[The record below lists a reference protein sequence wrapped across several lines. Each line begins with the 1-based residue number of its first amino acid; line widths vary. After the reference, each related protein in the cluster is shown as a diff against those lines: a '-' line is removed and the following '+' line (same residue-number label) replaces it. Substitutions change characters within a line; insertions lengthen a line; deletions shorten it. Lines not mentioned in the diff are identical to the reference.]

1 MPWNGQNELKFGHNM
16 YYDHFYQFQKFG
28 QNLSKNGDFY
38 FRFDSSIF
46 GS

>member
-16 YYDHFYQFQKFG
+16 YCDHFYQFKKFG
-28 QNLSKNGDFY
+28 QNLLKNGDFY